1 MVELESAKLFS
12 IRTWFEVAEL
22 PPDSAVPLDF
32 MNADGLGGDCPLLVA
47 PPPLAEPATLTL
59 PFREQETSVIVAA
72 LKRVIA
78 GEGAGVSRQKRTRES
93 FSGEAPPRLYF
104 DFTETKQAE
113 VADAA
118 GASGGASAVAGR
130 ERGGKMRYRGVRH
143 RPWGKWAAEI
153 RDPQK
158 AARVW
163 LGTFAT
169 AEAAARA
176 YDEAA
181 LRFRGNR
188 AKLNFPEE
196 ASCHRRLPP
205 APSDNIATGSIA
217 PAALLESHPFGVGT
231 VRDSMILPEPDAPA
245 LLYQIQWTSVPT
257 WEAIDAATAAPP
269 SSPPFYSPEL
279 TQDMDFIQSPEWNDE
294 STYPPSSSPI

>member
-1 MVELESAKLFS
+1 
-12 IRTWFEVAEL
+12 
-22 PPDSAVPLDF
+22 

-93 FSGEAPPRLYF
+93 
-104 DFTETKQAE
+104 
-113 VADAA
+113 
-118 GASGGASAVAGR
+118 ASAVAGR